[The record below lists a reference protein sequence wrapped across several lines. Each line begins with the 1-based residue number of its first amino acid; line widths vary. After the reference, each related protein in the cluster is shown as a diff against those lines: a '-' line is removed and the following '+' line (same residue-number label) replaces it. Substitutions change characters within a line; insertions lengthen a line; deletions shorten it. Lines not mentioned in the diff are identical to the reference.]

1 MRSDFLKRFID
12 ILGSTA
18 ALVVFFPI
26 LLIAGI
32 ALYVESG
39 TPIFYTDNRVGKN
52 KKLFGLYKLRT
63 MIPNAEDY
71 LLKHNPELL
80 EQYKKNG
87 YKLSLKEDP
96 RITRVG
102 RILRRFD
109 IDEMPQF
116 INVFLGDMSLV
127 GPRAY
132 KQFEIEEQERQH
144 PWSKE
149 FIETSHSVKPGITGL
164 WQTSGRNK
172 LGYEA
177 RIKMDAQYARE
188 WTVWGDIVL
197 LIKTPLAVLKSHG
210 D

>member
-1 MRSDFLKRFID
+1 MRSEFLKRLID
-12 ILGSTA
+12 IVGSLA
-18 ALVVFFPI
+18 ALTLFFPL

-32 ALYVESG
+32 ALYIESG

-52 KKLFGLYKLRT
+52 RKVFGLYKLRT
-63 MIPNAEDY
+63 MIPNAEEY

-87 YKLSLKEDP
+87 YKLALKDDP
-96 RITRVG
+96 RITKVG
-102 RILRRFD
+102 RLLRRFD

-132 KQFEIEEQERQH
+132 KHFEIEEQERQH

-149 FIETSHSVKPGITGL
+149 YIDISHSVKPGITGL

-177 RIKMDAQYARE
+177 RIKLDAQYAKE
-188 WTVWGDIVL
+188 WTVLKDIYYLVM
-197 LIKTPLAVLKSHG
+197 TPVAVLKSHG